1 MITFSGFTLSLQMR
15 EREREREQNKP
26 GPIENKITNQISHGL
41 RDDLAWNT
49 KYKALQFTITSKFC
63 QRI

>member
-1 MITFSGFTLSLQMR
+1 MS

-26 GPIENKITNQISHGL
+26 GPIETKITNQISHGP

-49 KYKALQFTITSKFC
+49 KYKAMQFTITNKFC
-63 QRI
+63 QQIW

>member
-1 MITFSGFTLSLQMR
+1 MSGFYTFTTNER

-26 GPIENKITNQISHGL
+26 GPIETKITNQISHGP

-49 KYKALQFTITSKFC
+49 KYKAMQFTITSKFC
-63 QRI
+63 QQI

>member
-1 MITFSGFTLSLQMR
+1 MSGFTLILQMR
-15 EREREREQNKP
+15 EREREQNEP
-26 GPIENKITNQISHGL
+26 GPIETKITNQISHGP

-63 QRI
+63 QQIW